1 MFFFITV
8 RQNTAISVGT
18 LLTFVWTP
26 FTASGKQRKK
36 KIAKRKT
43 KVFQKVFYLPSF
55 RTVFNFPQCKLVV
68 YASREEMSDAT
79 CAAPSHAPRATS
91 SELALIKRASICFLS
106 CRRTSKKCFK
116 FNDTQEE
123 GEEVLYWRDRVD
135 CNFKDRNNWSWH
147 TFCQLSITRWRIE
160 EKD

>member
-1 MFFFITV
+1 
-8 RQNTAISVGT
+8 
-18 LLTFVWTP
+18 
-26 FTASGKQRKK
+26 
-36 KIAKRKT
+36 
-43 KVFQKVFYLPSF
+43 
-55 RTVFNFPQCKLVV
+55 
-68 YASREEMSDAT
+68 MSDAM

-160 EKD
+160 EKVWIYYSSYGPRFFLHLHTNCFKRGYSYGLKIIFSLSKTIGHPLVKNRVKPYKLFIEKN

>member
-8 RQNTAISVGT
+8 RQNIAISVGT

-26 FTASGKQRKK
+26 FTARRKQRKK
-36 KIAKRKT
+36 VAKEK
-43 KVFQKVFYLPSF
+43 QKCFKRCFTYHRFALFLV
-55 RTVFNFPQCKLVV
+55 QCKLVV
-68 YASREEMSDAT
+68 YASREEMSNAT

>member
-1 MFFFITV
+1 MPWILKICRLLSKNNGLFYYRETKYRDFCWHLTYICM
-8 RQNTAISVGT
+8 NTFHSQTYA
-18 LLTFVWTP
+18 
-26 FTASGKQRKK
+26 KK

-68 YASREEMSDAT
+68 YASREEMSNAT
-79 CAAPSHAPRATS
+79 CSAPSHAPRATS

-123 GEEVLYWRDRVD
+123 GEEVLY
-135 CNFKDRNNWSWH
+135 
-147 TFCQLSITRWRIE
+147 
-160 EKD
+160 